1 MKYSASKAA
10 EAVGKSVPTI
20 TRAIKSGKLSAEKL
34 DGGGYEIDAAE
45 LHRVWPAVTG
55 KDDDTPAKLGRE
67 TPNETAVLQVK
78 LEAKDEL
85 LTRVE
90 RELADM
96 KEQRDKWQSQCEAQQ
111 RLLEAPKPE
120 PATLPFP
127 RAPRGLWAR
136 LMGHG

>member
-45 LHRVWPAVTG
+45 LHRVWPPVTSKG
-55 KDDDTPAKLGRE
+55 DDTPAKLGRE
-67 TPNETAVLQVK
+67 TPNETALLQVK

-111 RLLEAPKPE
+111 RLLEAPKAN
-120 PATLPFP
+120 PA
-127 RAPRGLWAR
+127 APRFTALPSGVFKFLTGQR
-136 LMGHG
+136 